1 MRQIIGLL
9 IFCLAVGSF
18 QSCVSKKK
26 FDELQAAKD
35 ASDKALAETQQQ
47 VKTLQDDNT
56 TLKSTMEAEKTR
68 MNSEIATIRQDLDA
82 TKGQMAQVQE
92 KLNMTQQ
99 ELDNIKKEI
108 NGMFDAYQAS
118 GLKMEE
124 RDGRLYIVTAQPVNY
139 SSGSARLTSAERKA
153 LGELATTLKN
163 NPNLRILVEGHTDSQ
178 KYPRGAGYDNWN
190 LSVDRAL
197 NVARELLK
205 QGASASQVAVVG
217 RGDAVPAA
225 DNGSADGRAQNR
237 RTVVAPDVNAGA
249 LMKAAGGSNGGN

>member
-26 FDELQAAKD
+26 FDELQSAKD

-47 VKTLQDDNT
+47 VKTLQDDNA

-68 MNSEIATIRQDLDA
+68 MGNEIATIRKDLDA
-82 TKGQMAQVQE
+82 TKGQVAQVQE

-124 RDGRLYIVTAQPVNY
+124 RDGRLYVVTAPVTY
-139 SSGSARLTSAERKA
+139 TSGSARLSRAERKA
-153 LGELATTLKN
+153 LAELATTLKN

-217 RGDAVPAA
+217 RGDTVPSA
-225 DNGSADGRAQNR
+225 DNSTAAGRSQNR

-249 LMKAAGGSNGGN
+249 LMKAAGKSGN